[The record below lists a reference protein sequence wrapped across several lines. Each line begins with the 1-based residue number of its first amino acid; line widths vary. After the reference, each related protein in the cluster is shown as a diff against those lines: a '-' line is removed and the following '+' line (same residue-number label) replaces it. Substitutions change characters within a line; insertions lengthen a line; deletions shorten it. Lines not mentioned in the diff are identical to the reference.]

1 MCRRKASPFSNFG
14 QVYLSGDV
22 FNCIK
27 RYFVKNG
34 PERATVGHLSFV
46 VVHAYL
52 RAYYT

>member
-1 MCRRKASPFSNFG
+1 MCGRKASPISNFC

-27 RYFVKNG
+27 RYFIKNG
-34 PERATVGHLSFV
+34 PERTTVGHLLFV
-46 VVHAYL
+46 VVQI